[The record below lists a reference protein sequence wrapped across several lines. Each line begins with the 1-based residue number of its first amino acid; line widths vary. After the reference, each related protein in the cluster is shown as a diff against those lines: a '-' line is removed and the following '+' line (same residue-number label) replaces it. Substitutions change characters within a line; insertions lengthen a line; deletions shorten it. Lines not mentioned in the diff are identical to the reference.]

1 MIKIKK
7 VIVNTLEIQYQ
18 QETKLNKLSFK
29 QKYQNYIVDNYTEI
43 ITQVRMKLKS
53 TFIEK

>member
-7 VIVNTLEIQYQ
+7 VIVNILEIQYQ
-18 QETKLNKLSFK
+18 QETKLSKLSFK
-29 QKYQNYIVDNYTEI
+29 QKYQKYIVDNYTEI

>member
-29 QKYQNYIVDNYTEI
+29 QKYQKYIVDNYTEI

>member
-7 VIVNTLEIQYQ
+7 VIVNILEIQYQ

-29 QKYQNYIVDNYTEI
+29 QKYQKYIVNNYTEI

>member
-7 VIVNTLEIQYQ
+7 VIVNILEIQYQ
-18 QETKLNKLSFK
+18 QETKLSKLSFK
-29 QKYQNYIVDNYTEI
+29 QKYQKYRVDNYTEI

-53 TFIEK
+53 IFVEK

>member
-7 VIVNTLEIQYQ
+7 VIVNILEIQYQ